1 MSNEANSLKKGV
13 VDRAGFD
20 YSSRVNKLSVANVP
34 KLPTESC
41 GIPNL
46 LANLKGRPDGLDRA
60 ARHNAKGPRNG

>member
-1 MSNEANSLKKGV
+1 MSNEANNLKKGV
-13 VDRAGFD
+13 VDRAGLD
-20 YSSRVNKLSVANVP
+20 YSSHVNKLSVANVP

-60 ARHNAKGPRNG
+60 APQRAIGAPDA